1 MSYHKGKYWKVDETR
16 PVTKITLML
25 PTNLVQELDDLLIDL
40 AISTKKKRYWSRS
53 RLIESLIRL
62 GLDER
67 VKKKDTYMFDEL
79 EDMDFE
85 K

>member
-16 PVTKITLML
+16 PVTKATIML

-40 AISTKKKRYWSRS
+40 AVSTKKKRYWSRS

-67 VKKKDTYMFDEL
+67 VKKKDTCVFDEI

>member
-16 PVTKITLML
+16 PVAKLTIML
-25 PTNLVQELDDLLIDL
+25 PTTLVQELDDLLIDL
-40 AISTKKKRYWSRS
+40 AVSTKKKRYWSRS

-67 VKKKDTYMFDEL
+67 IKKKDGYVFDEI
-79 EDMDFE
+79 DDIDFE

>member
-40 AISTKKKRYWSRS
+40 AVSTKKKRYWSRS

-67 VKKKDTYMFDEL
+67 VKKKDTYVFDEI

>member
-40 AISTKKKRYWSRS
+40 AVSTKKKRYWSRS

-67 VKKKDTYMFDEL
+67 VKKKDTYVFDEL

>member
-16 PVTKITLML
+16 PVTKVTLML

-40 AISTKKKRYWSRS
+40 AVSTKKKRYWSRS

-67 VKKKDTYMFDEL
+67 VKKKDTYVFDEL

>member
-16 PVTKITLML
+16 PVTKVTLML

-40 AISTKKKRYWSRS
+40 AVSTKKKRYWSRS
-53 RLIESLIRL
+53 RLMESLIRL

-67 VKKKDTYMFDEL
+67 VKKKDTYVFDEL

>member
-16 PVTKITLML
+16 PVTKVTLML

-40 AISTKKKRYWSRS
+40 AVSTKKKRYWSRS
-53 RLIESLIRL
+53 RLIESLIKL

-67 VKKKDTYMFDEL
+67 VKKKDKYVFDEI
-79 EDMDFE
+79 EDVDFE

>member
-40 AISTKKKRYWSRS
+40 AVSTKKKRYWSRS

-67 VKKKDTYMFDEL
+67 VKKKDTYVLDEL
-79 EDMDFE
+79 EDIDFE

>member
-16 PVTKITLML
+16 PVTKVTLML

-40 AISTKKKRYWSRS
+40 AVSTKKKRYWSRS

-67 VKKKDTYMFDEL
+67 VKKKDKYVFDEI
-79 EDMDFE
+79 EDVDFE